1 MRMLLKAVMDTE
13 AANEASRAGQLGEI
27 TNALVENLKAEA
39 AYFVADDGQ
48 RSCLIVFDMEDSSQ
62 IPVICEPLFL
72 GAKAKITLQPCMNL
86 EDLQKGLSQVQ
97 SQ

>member
-48 RSCLIVFDMEDSSQ
+48 RSCLIVFEMEDSSQ

-72 GAKAKITLQPCMNL
+72 GPRRRSRC
-86 EDLQKGLSQVQ
+86 SHV
-97 SQ
+97 